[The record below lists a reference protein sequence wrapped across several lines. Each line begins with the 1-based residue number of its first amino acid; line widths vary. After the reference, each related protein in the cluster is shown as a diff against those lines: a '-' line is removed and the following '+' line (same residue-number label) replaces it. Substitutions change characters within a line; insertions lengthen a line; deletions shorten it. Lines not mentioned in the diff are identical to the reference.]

1 MFLTQPFNI
10 LPIYHSSYREV
21 SSDKRGTDDMGVK
34 ELLAEKIAGEITLS
48 PKPGETLKKWRTT
61 FTIAQAELAHYLGFA
76 QSVISDYESG
86 RRKSPGIHSVKK
98 IVEALIEIDEKK
110 HGGAII
116 QQYQFMVKTQDGII
130 DIMEY
135 PYPIPV
141 EKLIKEIKGKVVTS
155 ERISLDRTI
164 KGFTLIDGIET
175 IKTLTA
181 ANYPNLYGWSTERA
195 LVFTKIQFGRSPMI
209 AIRIHPVKPSLIIYH
224 KPGGVDPLAVQ
235 LAERENIPLVITDM
249 PLEELRKKLIMLGK

>member
-1 MFLTQPFNI
+1 
-10 LPIYHSSYREV
+10 
-21 SSDKRGTDDMGVK
+21 MGVK

-61 FTIAQAELAHYLGFA
+61 FTIAQAELAHHLGFA

-86 RRKSPGIHSVKK
+86 RRKSPGISSVKK

-135 PYPIPV
+135 PYPIPA
-141 EKLIKEIKGKVVTS
+141 ERLIKELKGNVVTS
-155 ERISLDRTI
+155 ERISLDRAI

>member
-1 MFLTQPFNI
+1 
-10 LPIYHSSYREV
+10 
-21 SSDKRGTDDMGVK
+21 MGVK

-48 PKPGETLKKWRTT
+48 PKAGETLKKWRTT
-61 FTIAQAELAHYLGFA
+61 FNIAQAELANFLGLA

-110 HGGAII
+110 HGGAVI
-116 QQYQFMVKTQDGII
+116 QQYQFMAKTQDGII

-135 PYPIPV
+135 PYPIPA
-141 EKLIKEIKGKVVTS
+141 EKLIKEIKGQVVTS
-155 ERISLDRTI
+155 ASISLDRTI

-195 LVFTKIQFGRSPMI
+195 LIFTKIQFGRSPMI
-209 AIRIHPVKPSLIIYH
+209 AIRVHPVKPSLVVYH
-224 KPGGVDPLAVQ
+224 QPGGVDPLAVQ
-235 LAERENIPLVITDM
+235 LAERENMPLVITDI

>member
-1 MFLTQPFNI
+1 
-10 LPIYHSSYREV
+10 
-21 SSDKRGTDDMGVK
+21 MGVK

-61 FTIAQAELAHYLGFA
+61 FTIAQAELAQHLGFA

-86 RRKSPGIHSVKK
+86 RRKSPGINSVKK
-98 IVEALIEIDEKK
+98 MVEALIEIDEKK
-110 HGGAII
+110 HGGTII
-116 QQYQFMVKTQDGII
+116 QQYQFMAKTHDGII

-135 PYPIPV
+135 PYPIPA
-141 EKLIKEIKGKVVTS
+141 EKLIKEIKGNVVTS
-155 ERISLDRTI
+155 ERISLDRAI
-164 KGFTLIDGIET
+164 KGFTLIDGVET

-249 PLEELRKKLIMLGK
+249 PLEELRKTLIMLGK